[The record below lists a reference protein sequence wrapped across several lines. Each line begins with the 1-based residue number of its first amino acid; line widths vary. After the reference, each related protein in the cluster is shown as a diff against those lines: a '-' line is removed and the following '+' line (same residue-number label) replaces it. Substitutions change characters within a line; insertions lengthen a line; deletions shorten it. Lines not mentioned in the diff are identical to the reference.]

1 MDVGLV
7 VGAAVLQHSAPS
19 AVRYFSPGLVAPAGH
34 QAFERVH
41 DVNGKPAGTGIS
53 ATSRRSMI
61 GNAEVMTKQSEKRK
75 NFIALIR

>member
-1 MDVGLV
+1 MGVVVGVAVGMGVGLV

-41 DVNGKPAGTGIS
+41 DVNGKPAGTSTI
-53 ATSRRSMI
+53 
-61 GNAEVMTKQSEKRK
+61 
-75 NFIALIR
+75 

>member
-1 MDVGLV
+1 MGVVVGVALGYTVGMDVGLV

-41 DVNGKPAGTGIS
+41 DVNGKPAGTSTI
-53 ATSRRSMI
+53 
-61 GNAEVMTKQSEKRK
+61 
-75 NFIALIR
+75 